1 MSLDYTL
8 RWYIKIDENTV
19 LKDVINQIYNK
30 ENLDIDF
37 INNLLFS
44 YEQSVFDAQTLDIW
58 KDRLYNL
65 IYLLYVNSKKTEA
78 VMFYSLL
85 KNEMNLKLFM
95 SILLQRSVF
104 NHFVAWK
111 ENLKESKSIV
121 NIFKKRNNSEDEIDT
136 KKIDE
141 IILLLKKSWLNE

>member
-1 MSLDYTL
+1 M
-8 RWYIKIDENTV
+8 
-19 LKDVINQIYNK
+19 
-30 ENLDIDF
+30 
-37 INNLLFS
+37 
-44 YEQSVFDAQTLDIW
+44 
-58 KDRLYNL
+58 

-104 NHFVAWK
+104 NHFVSWK

-121 NIFKKRNNSEDEIDT
+121 NIFKKRNNAEDDVDT

-141 IILLLKKSWLNE
+141 IILLLKKTIGDFTRFKFQNLYVIITRMQDTIITEPRQSAKNKRKQRT